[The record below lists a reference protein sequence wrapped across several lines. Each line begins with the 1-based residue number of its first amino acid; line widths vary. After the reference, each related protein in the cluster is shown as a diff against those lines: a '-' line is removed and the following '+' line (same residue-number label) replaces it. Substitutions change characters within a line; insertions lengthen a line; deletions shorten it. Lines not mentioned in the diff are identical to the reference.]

1 MVADVSV
8 IFITS
13 QVVTFIIIYQIV
25 IAMAIYTVMKCF
37 CSFVMNNI
45 TPYYIEMNCT
55 ADVEHVQKTVQHNIV

>member
-1 MVADVSV
+1 
-8 IFITS
+8 
-13 QVVTFIIIYQIV
+13 
-25 IAMAIYTVMKCF
+25 MAIYTVMKCF